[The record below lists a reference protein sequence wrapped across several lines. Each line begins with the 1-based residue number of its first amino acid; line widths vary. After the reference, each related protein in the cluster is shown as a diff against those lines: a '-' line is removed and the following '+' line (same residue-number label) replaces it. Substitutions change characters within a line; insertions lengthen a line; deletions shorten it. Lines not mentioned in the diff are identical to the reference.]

1 MASYGR
7 ALRTHLEG
15 LLLGT
20 AGVRTMAVGRFHK
33 PSPDRSAD
41 DTEVAERAIEV
52 VLSPGTPLV
61 PVNSLD
67 DFAFYRH
74 RFVVRVRYLFTRAGG
89 DLAEGLTESDGSGTL
104 EDVRDRATTD
114 AADIAR
120 VLIYHENRDPLSASP
135 LEILVIAQDG
145 EPDEPTP
152 AAGSTVAILEVPF
165 LVDVQ
170 ASLTSAFAP

>member
-41 DTEVAERAIEV
+41 DTEAPERALEV

-74 RFVVRVRYLFTRAGG
+74 RVVVRVRYLLTRAGG
-89 DLAEGLTESDGSGTL
+89 DMAEGLTEQDGSSTL
-104 EDVRDRATTD
+104 EDVRDRAVTD
-114 AADIAR
+114 ASDIAR

-135 LEILVIAQDG
+135 LELLVIAQDG
-145 EPDEPTP
+145 DITEPTLEAP
-152 AAGSTVAILEVPF
+152 LLEVPF

>member
-20 AGVRTMAVGRFHK
+20 AGVRAMDAGRFHK
-33 PSPDRSAD
+33 PAPDRSAD
-41 DTEVAERAIEV
+41 DAETAERAIEV
-52 VLSPGTPLV
+52 VLSPGTPLL

-74 RFVVRVRYLFTRAGG
+74 RCVVRVRYLFTRAGG
-89 DLAEGLTESDGSGTL
+89 DLAEGLTEQDGSGTL
-104 EDVRDRATTD
+104 EDVRDRAMTD
-114 AADIAR
+114 ASDIAR
-120 VLIYHENRDPLSASP
+120 VLIYHDNRAPLSASP

-145 EPDEPTP
+145 DPEEPTP